1 MNETDSLFE
10 PGKIAAQVAS
20 PSSALRSA
28 LITGCY
34 SGAML
39 SVAMLGA
46 LVAANRIP
54 SLEAYAFERNSASS
68 ALFVILMLV
77 PVFRYLNRPARI
89 FIASMTSWSLVT
101 VTYYFAGFYFRDLF
115 VALQKT
121 PFEVLIEGAI
131 LYGVLAVAAWVCA
144 MILHA
149 WRHPLAPVRRTRP
162 GAVSSNR

>member
-1 MNETDSLFE
+1 MSEPDSSFE
-10 PGKIAAQVAS
+10 PQKIAARTAAP
-20 PSSALRSA
+20 PSVLRSA

-34 SGAML
+34 AGAML
-39 SVAMLGA
+39 AVAMLGA

-54 SLEAYAFERNSASS
+54 SLDAYAFERNAASS
-68 ALFVILMLV
+68 ALFVILMLL
-77 PVFRYLNRPARI
+77 PVLRYLNRPVRM

-101 VTYYFAGFYFRDLF
+101 IAYYFAGFYFRDLF
-115 VALQKT
+115 GALQKT

-149 WRHPLAPVRRTRP
+149 RRHPLAPARRTRP
-162 GAVSSNR
+162 GTISGHR